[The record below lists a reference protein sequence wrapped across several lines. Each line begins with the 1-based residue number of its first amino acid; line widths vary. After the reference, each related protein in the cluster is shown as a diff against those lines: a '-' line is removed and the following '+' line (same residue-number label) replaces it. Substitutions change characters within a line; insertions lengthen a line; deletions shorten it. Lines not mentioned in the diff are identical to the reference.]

1 MIMKLMTAIAAAI
14 LFASPLAFA
23 CDYPS
28 RADMPDGISASTD
41 DMMAGQNSVKAFMA
55 SMEEYLVCIE
65 KEEEEA
71 VAALI
76 EPGDEALA
84 KREAAIIKKYNA
96 AVEDMELIAA
106 KYNEQVRAYKAQAQ

>member
-1 MIMKLMTAIAAAI
+1 MSAIAAAI

-28 RADMPDGISASTD
+28 RADLPDGTSANSD
-41 DMMAGQNSVKAFMA
+41 EMMAGQKSVKAFMA
-55 SMEEYLVCIE
+55 STEEYLVCIE
-65 KEEEEA
+65 KEEKEA

-76 EPGDEALA
+76 EPGDEELA
-84 KREAAIIKKYNA
+84 SRKSAVDKKYNA

-106 KYNEQVRAYKAQAQ
+106 RFNEQVRAYKAQNQ